1 MFSRA
6 VLEAAASQAARPIV
20 FALSNPTSLVE
31 CTAEEAYRWTEGRAI
46 FASGSPFDPVSLFGR
61 RFVPGQGN
69 NSYIFPGVGLGV
81 IACASR
87 LVTDEMFL
95 AAARALAHEVSQAAL
110 DEGRLYPRLTRIREV
125 SRAVAV
131 AVIRVAQE
139 RGLAGVAVPDDLDAY
154 VRSLMYEPEYRNYA

>member
-1 MFSRA
+1 M
-6 VLEAAASQAARPIV
+6 
-20 FALSNPTSLVE
+20 
-31 CTAEEAYRWTEGRAI
+31 
-46 FASGSPFDPVSLFGR
+46 
-61 RFVPGQGN
+61 
-69 NSYIFPGVGLGV
+69 

-131 AVIRVAQE
+131 AVEVDE
-139 RGLAGVAVPDDLDAY
+139 VVAVAVDVDAY